1 MSANPRNALLVA
13 VEMAERQRDAARHS
27 LHDAQAGA
35 LAAQEQMAQLETYA
49 AETDARWGMRAGA
62 SLAPE
67 VLFHHRHF
75 MGRLE
80 HAMQLQSRV
89 LADHAQRVAGSERAL
104 IAAQVRLATLKK
116 LVAKRQRELE
126 LVQQRREQKQTDE
139 RALLAQR
146 LRFDAH

>member
-1 MSANPRNALLVA
+1 
-13 VEMAERQRDAARHS
+13 
-27 LHDAQAGA
+27 
-35 LAAQEQMAQLETYA
+35 
-49 AETDARWGMRAGA
+49 
-62 SLAPE
+62 
-67 VLFHHRHF
+67 

-104 IAAQVRLATLKK
+104 LAAQVRLATLKK

-139 RALLAQR
+139 RALLAPR
-146 LRFDAH
+146 LRCDAH